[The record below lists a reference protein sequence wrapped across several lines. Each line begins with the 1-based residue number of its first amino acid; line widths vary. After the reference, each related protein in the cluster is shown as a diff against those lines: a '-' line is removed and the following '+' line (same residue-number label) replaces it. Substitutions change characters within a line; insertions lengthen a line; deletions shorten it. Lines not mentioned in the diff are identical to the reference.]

1 MSGRVLVSMHRSTL
15 DLPYGGMCMIP
26 RGEHSEVQTE
36 SNLTSSKGNQYSIQN
51 IGRGEA
57 SLLFTL
63 VKDPPP
69 TTS

>member
-1 MSGRVLVSMHRSTL
+1 
-15 DLPYGGMCMIP
+15 MIP